1 MKVTKGN
8 SKNAF
13 KVKNKIT
20 TKYQNCYRIKLIL
33 SLLTRLVVILPLS
46 AKKTR
51 LQFWSMN

>member
-13 KVKNKIT
+13 KVKNKT